1 MKYSLSLLI
10 LCSLTLLN
18 VACNSNK
25 ESTKTTKTEET
36 ATPSAPAMPLPEN
49 PDSLTPEQF
58 ENFVTQVE
66 AELKELDQAEMQDI
80 LEGAIAEM
88 QAQLPADITE
98 SMMISYVQLS
108 EEAVSYIILCD
119 EAAVNMDDFENAPEK
134 EKEELNSMMDINA
147 DNPENALFATIC
159 KVAGK
164 DIKYIFVGSDSGKQ
178 YDITFKNEDL

>member
-1 MKYSLSLLI
+1 MKYSLSLLF

-25 ESTKTTKTEET
+25 EPANTTKTEET
-36 ATPSAPAMPLPEN
+36 ATPSAPAMPLPES

-58 ENFVTQVE
+58 ENFIAQVE

-98 SMMISYVQLS
+98 SMMISDVQIS

-119 EAAVNMDDFENAPEK
+119 EAVINMDDFENAPEK
-134 EKEELNSMMDINA
+134 EKEELNSMMDIIIRRRQH
-147 DNPENALFATIC
+147 LIHLTR
-159 KVAGK
+159 
-164 DIKYIFVGSDSGKQ
+164 SLQ
-178 YDITFKNEDL
+178 R